1 MQRLYINIL
10 DLFENYIKNQNNSK
24 YKKRKKKKKL
34 YERKRWIL

>member
-24 YKKRKKKKKL
+24 YKKRKEKTL
-34 YERKRWIL
+34 